1 MTPGVRSFS
10 PARRLLRWRRLRPL
24 RLSGMTTW
32 LALAAVLVHGVCVHA
47 QDTSPVLRLLQSIES
62 AARTQ
67 DYAGVFA
74 RQQGQSLV
82 SSRIVHM
89 VDGTGER
96 ERLERLDGEPREY
109 LRHNEAARCLM
120 PARKLVIRARTRSD
134 RFPALLLGDG
144 QTVDQHYRLR
154 DAPQTMARVAG
165 RECRLFHLEP
175 RDAQRYGYTLCTDTQ
190 TGLLLKM
197 QIVNRN
203 GVMEQTAFSSVAT
216 GKDVSPAQLEPD
228 WDTRDWDVRDDHTA
242 SIHLG
247 EQGWRIPA
255 PDGYQIV
262 TQVLRPMAKNRQVNQ
277 LVLSD
282 GLAAISVFIEPM
294 QSLQPRDKM
303 MGTTL
308 HRGALSIHMA
318 RIGDYGLTV
327 VGDAPPAVLQEL
339 AQRTQFVPPP
349 ANP

>member
-1 MTPGVRSFS
+1 MKV
-10 PARRLLRWRRLRPL
+10 AA
-24 RLSGMTTW
+24 W
-32 LALAAVLVHGVCVHA
+32 LACAVVLIHTAPSRA
-47 QDTSPVLRLLQSIES
+47 QDVAPVLALLQGIES

-74 RQQGQSLV
+74 HQHGQTLT

-96 ERLERLDGEPREY
+96 ERLEQLDGEPREY
-109 LRHNEAARCLM
+109 LRHNATTQCLM
-120 PARKLVIRARTRSD
+120 PQRKLVIRARARSD

-144 QTVDQHYRLR
+144 QNVDQHYRLR
-154 DAPQTMARVAG
+154 DPRAMARVAG
-165 RECRLFHLEP
+165 RACRIFQLEP
-175 RDAQRYGYTLCTDTQ
+175 RDARRYGYTLCTDEQ
-190 TGLLLKM
+190 TGLMLKM
-197 QIVNRN
+197 QIVNRS
-203 GVMEQTAFSSVAT
+203 GVVDQTAFTSVAV

-228 WDTRDWDVRDDHTA
+228 WDTKDWAVRDERAHAVD
-242 SIHLG
+242 LG
-247 EQGWRIPA
+247 QQGWRIPA
-255 PDGYQIV
+255 PAGYQIV
-262 TQVLRPMAKNRQVNQ
+262 TQVLRPMANDRQAGQ
-277 LVLSD
+277 LVFSD

-294 QSLQPRDKM
+294 HALQARGAKM
-303 MGTTL
+303 GAMGTML
-308 HRGALSIHMA
+308 RRGALSIHTA